1 MSDPSLTISST
12 AFSGYFRIDLTSAGL
27 PSAPK
32 QLFAITN
39 ENSVTSPIVE
49 TLFPVVDSNQA
60 IVSSINLDST
70 VIPLGKTTLVF
81 LRYVF
86 SNNDFLDSNVLVVTN
101 KSVASTPVLTVPS
114 VVRPEDQGIS
124 INIGSLYT
132 PSSVSDGFSPITK
145 AIVYISKVGGT
156 VAGDLMV
163 RMVQISDYNAWYPVG
178 ATDLTNAQQYEVA
191 FKVVNG
197 VAISPV
203 SNTITIAPLDT
214 ASQMDAP
221 TPVSLLSYQ
230 SSKNQTLNDSNGD
243 IVVFFNR
250 NADYNSLIGNSRRV
264 LKYKL
269 YEQEYIDV
277 TADNVTTTQPSGT
290 PTLYELTVPSHLVG
304 DPSGASFELTTEET
318 FESSSYKYKYIIPG
332 SVSRIGKKFKYSI
345 TATNINGDGPISIPS
360 LFCFSIKAPEKQ
372 TFTLNHTNTVS
383 NVTATPLTIYSGKM
397 TINLA
402 TLSGVNGGV
411 VDTVLNTY
419 ATDVKMKLQVVKE
432 SDQSV
437 MFNGVV
443 TLVQNVN
450 TVTTGVGLDQV
461 TTNTPAGTYVLD
473 FDNIDTSGDIGVQN
487 LNLALAN
494 GTKYRFSLYRTNKDP
509 VRLQYLFSSQTT
521 DILRTKFASPEAINE
536 IQSYGIYDNFM
547 PVSTS
552 TVPTLRLVFNQ
563 LPINRMN
570 GMNVFNSE
578 ISYRPFQ
585 NSLPITGISAITHDS
600 NITTSR
606 EFIITQ
612 QNFGG
617 SSSNYIRTTCWN
629 PELSVY
635 IDAVESAPAVTET
648 AFFYPASAS
657 NLVITKNNSTAITIS
672 FTKQSGTVSSLMGSS
687 TSNIQNRVI
696 VMEDGVAVQKHEA
709 VIAWSAGSQQ
719 TIVSNLTAGKTY
731 VIFVIAERLY
741 IKAGLTVN
749 EPKRFENVV
758 IRNNYIKQSLV
769 MCASPSV
776 PQNVEIL
783 PSNSKLTI
791 LYDQPA
797 TLSGIDVSSLRYHFY
812 CNKDNT
818 DFPTSNVSVADV
830 SGSSQALLTQVFTT
844 KLLASSR
851 TNLTPIINDT
861 LYHFAMRAVATV
873 GGNSLLQTFYSL
885 NTNGLFNAVPATNLI
900 SLSTDLTVPQEEVLG
915 NMYVHSSTVMTGEGT
930 PLPTGVSV
938 SPQDSTLTVL
948 IKKDTTGSTNDMY
961 ITLNKNDALNNS
973 ANPVD
978 AFDTRPLATTSGGL
992 FNLETFLG
1000 NNSIPIDYQK
1010 YNFKR
1015 LIINSETYYQLE
1027 FINLVNGQIYDVDVR
1042 FIRNLGSGIYIFSES
1057 VLISRA
1063 PEAPPTVVR
1072 NPSFSV
1078 ASQSINVSWS
1088 APLNS
1093 GGAAIG
1099 GNGSLKYKV
1108 QLLSSTDSILSTYE
1122 TTLTNF
1128 TVPNLT
1134 NETSYKV
1141 RIAGFYIK
1149 SSDSSEVVGTYVSA
1163 NTLGGGIIVPNVAP
1177 VGSTITSVTNG
1188 NNTISGAIVTAAG
1201 TEQGLYPL
1209 NAIQV
1214 WIRDKNTPA
1223 NRVCVQSFAGP
1234 FSGTNTSNFTT
1245 NSFSSPVPD
1254 TASTIGHAK
1263 PLNGYA
1269 YEVVIVHVAN
1279 YTDAQSPPDKTSD
1292 VMPFGPVIITNMA
1305 IKTGTNSK
1313 VMTVT
1318 ANLNGTG
1325 AINNVIGLAKS
1336 SSSSTIVVNNLSGGS
1351 LPTITMSG
1359 ALDNTNGPNGTN
1371 GYVAANQTATF
1382 DLSFVALSGAVND
1395 LLTVV
1400 VTQNGSDSATYPT
1413 TGSFFG

>member
-1 MSDPSLTISST
+1 MAPTLIISST
-12 AFSGYFRIDLTSAGL
+12 SFSGYFAISLTSENL
-27 PSAPK
+27 PTTPK

-49 TLFPVVDSNQA
+49 TLFPVVDT
-60 IVSSINLDST
+60 SINLDST

-86 SNNDFLDSNVLVVTN
+86 SDNTFLDSNVLVLTN

-124 INIGSLYT
+124 INIGSLYALN
-132 PSSVSDGFSPITK
+132 SVSDGFSPITK

-163 RMVQISDYNAWYPVG
+163 RTVQISDYNAWYPVG

-197 VAISPV
+197 VAMSDV
-203 SNTITIAPLDT
+203 SNTIPIAPLDT
-214 ASQMDAP
+214 ASQLLAP
-221 TPVSLLSYQ
+221 TSVSLLSYQ
-230 SSKNQTLNDSNGD
+230 SSKNQILNDSNGD

-250 NADYNSLIGNSRRV
+250 NTDYNDLISNNRRV

-277 TADNVTTTQPSGT
+277 TANNVTTTEPSGT
-290 PTLYELTVPSHLVG
+290 PTLYELTVPAHLSG
-304 DPSGASFELTTEET
+304 NSSGASFELTTPET
-318 FESSSYKYKYIIPG
+318 FEGLDYKYKYIIPG

-345 TATNINGDGPISIPS
+345 TATNINGDGPISNQS
-360 LFCFSIKAPEKQ
+360 VFCFSFKAPEQQ

-383 NVTATPLTIYSGKM
+383 NITATPLTIYSGKM

-402 TLSGVNGGV
+402 SLSGVNGGV

-419 ATDVKMKLQVVKE
+419 ATDVKMKLNVIRE
-432 SDQSV
+432 LNQSV
-437 MFNGVV
+437 IFTGVV

-450 TVTTGVGLDQV
+450 TVTTGVSPNLV
-461 TTNTPAGTYVLD
+461 TTNTPAGTYTLD
-473 FDNIDTSGDIGVQN
+473 FDNIDTSDSEGVQS
-487 LNLALAN
+487 LNSILMN
-494 GTKYRFSLYRTNKDP
+494 GIKYRFSLYRTNKDP

-570 GMNVFNSE
+570 GMDVFNSE

-617 SSSNYIRTTCWN
+617 SSSNYIRTTCYN
-629 PELSVY
+629 PELLVN
-635 IDAVESAPAVTET
+635 IDAVESSPAVTET
-648 AFFYPASAS
+648 AFFYPVSAS

-672 FTKQSGTVSSLMGSS
+672 FTKQSINSSLMGSS
-687 TSNIQNRVI
+687 TSDIQNRVI
-696 VMEDGVAVQKHEA
+696 VMEDGVAVPKHEA

-719 TIVSNLTAGKTY
+719 TSVSNLTAGKTY

-741 IKAGLTVN
+741 IKDGLTVAAS
-749 EPKRFENVV
+749 KRFENVV

-818 DFPTSNVSVADV
+818 DFPTSNVSVSDI

-885 NTNGLFNAVPATNLI
+885 NTNGLFNAVSATNLI

-915 NMYVHSSTVMTGEGT
+915 QMYVHSSTVMTGEGT

-1000 NNSIPIDYQK
+1000 NNNIPFDYQK

-1015 LIINSETYYQLE
+1015 LIINNETYYQLE

-1072 NPSFSV
+1072 NPTFSV

-1093 GGAAIG
+1093 GGASIG

-1108 QLLSSTDSILSTYE
+1108 QLLSSTDSIQSTYE

-1149 SSDSSEVVGTYVSA
+1149 STDSSEVVGTYVSA
-1163 NTLGGGIIVPNVAP
+1163 NSAADGIIVPNVAP
-1177 VGSTITSVTNG
+1177 VGSTITSVTPG
-1188 NNTISGAIVTAAG
+1188 NNTISGTILTAAG
-1201 TEQGLYPL
+1201 AEQGLYPL
-1209 NAIQV
+1209 TAIQV

-1234 FSGTNTSNFTT
+1234 FSGTNTSNFAT
-1245 NSFSSPVPD
+1245 NSFSPVAG
-1254 TASTIGHAK
+1254 TTSTIVHAK

-1292 VMPFGPVIITNMA
+1292 AMPFGPVIITSML
-1305 IKTGTNSK
+1305 IKSGTNSK

-1318 ANLNGTG
+1318 TNLNGTG

-1336 SSSSTIVVNNLSGGS
+1336 SSSSIIVVNNLSGGS
-1351 LPTITMSG
+1351 LPSINMTG
-1359 ALDNTNGPNGTN
+1359 ALDNTS
-1371 GYVAANQTATF
+1371 GYVAASQIATF
-1382 DLSFVALSGAVND
+1382 DLSFMALSGAVND

-1400 VTQNGSDSATYPT
+1400 VTQNGSDSATFPT
-1413 TGSFFG
+1413 SGGFFN